1 VLVPETSKFAAFHP
15 DVTAILVN
23 AVFTVDRTTELL
35 AIDVL
40 YVLIATIVIVYWVDE
55 TNPFTVAGEL
65 VIPVCT
71 TVVPLVGTAVAV
83 YDVTIPE
90 GGVNV

>member
-1 VLVPETSKFAAFHP
+1 M
-15 DVTAILVN
+15 
-23 AVFTVDRTTELL
+23 FTVDWTKEPL
-35 AIDVL
+35 ADEVE
-40 YVLIATIVIVYWVDE
+40 YALIAIMVIVYCVDE

-83 YDVTIPE
+83 YEVTIPE